1 MSSFIRNLAK
11 TRAVILSSPLG
22 EYRRMKPTISVIL
35 SDAPALY
42 RRMKPATT
50 LRYAQHLLSKKMQ
63 EAKKVAAALLSVT
76 TAVGVTGTLNPVI
89 LSSPLGEYRRM
100 SDAPAL
106 YRRIIFS
113 IALRYKTP
121 FFYSALQLFYY
132 LR

>member
-22 EYRRMKPTISVIL
+22 EYRRM
-35 SDAPALY
+35 SDTLVPIY
-42 RRMKPATT
+42 RERMKPATT

-100 SDAPAL
+100 SDALVPI
-106 YRRIIFS
+106 YRERMI
-113 IALRYKTP
+113 P
-121 FFYSALQLFYY
+121 
-132 LR
+132 